1 MYRKFKRK
9 AFIWL
14 IIFCNNINGFTVIS
28 DQFNAK
34 YENLT
39 EPKLVSLKQHE

>member
-1 MYRKFKRK
+1 MYRKFKK
-9 AFIWL
+9 N
-14 IIFCNNINGFTVIS
+14 CNNINGFTVIS

-39 EPKLVSLKQHE
+39 EPKLVSLNQHEGE